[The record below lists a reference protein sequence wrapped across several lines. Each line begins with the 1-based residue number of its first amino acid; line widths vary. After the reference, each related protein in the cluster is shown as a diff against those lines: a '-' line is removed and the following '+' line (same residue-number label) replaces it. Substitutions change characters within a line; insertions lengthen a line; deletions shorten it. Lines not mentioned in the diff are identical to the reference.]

1 VSCAGSVSIRCRHR
15 FRKLDMMRGR
25 VCYDDAGYSRMLHLG
40 SMADADPETD
50 LMHDADPVASF

>member
-1 VSCAGSVSIRCRHR
+1 
-15 FRKLDMMRGR
+15 MMRGR